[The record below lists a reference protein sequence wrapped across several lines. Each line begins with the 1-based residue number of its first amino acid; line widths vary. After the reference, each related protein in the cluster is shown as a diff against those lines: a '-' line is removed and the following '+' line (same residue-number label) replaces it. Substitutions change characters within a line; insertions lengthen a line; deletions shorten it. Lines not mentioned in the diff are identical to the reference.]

1 MKAAVV
7 GAGWAGLAAAVDL
20 KADGHDVTVFEAAH
34 TPGGRARRVVRASTQ
49 DPMDNGQHI
58 LLGAYTETLDLMRRL
73 GRDSE
78 RLLWRVPLQWGS
90 LDGAVSLRAPGWPAS
105 GWPAP
110 WHAIWALL
118 TARGLSFADR
128 VAAARL
134 IASIRREP
142 TPDAG
147 GARAPTVA
155 QWLASHKQPSSLV
168 QALWAPLCL
177 AALNTP
183 IATACAGLY
192 ARVLKDSL
200 TREAQASDLI
210 LPRSDLS
217 DLWPDAAARKVRM
230 RFGTTIRSLIWG
242 EDTVVLNGEA
252 FDAVI
257 LAIPPGSV
265 ARLIAPYARTPADA
279 ALMNQLSSFTF
290 LPIATLL
297 LKLDQP
303 YRLPMPMMMMRER
316 PEKGHDGQWVFDR
329 AHMMARPQ
337 HGELTVVASA
347 AQSLVQRDRDTV
359 VADLTEQLRSQVPA
373 RSPLP
378 KVTLAE
384 LFIEKKATFAAVCG
398 QARPTNRTP
407 WSRLV
412 LAGDWT
418 DTGYPGVLEGA
429 VRSGRQAAKLFK
441 VRYGA

>member
-1 MKAAVV
+1 MKIAVV

-20 KADGHDVTVFEAAH
+20 KADGHDVTVFEAGH

-58 LLGAYTETLDLMRRL
+58 LLGAYTETLDIMRTL
-73 GRDSE
+73 GRDVD

-90 LDGAVSLRAPGWPAS
+90 LDGTVALRAPR
-105 GWPAP
+105 WPAP
-110 WHAIWALL
+110 WHALWALL
-118 TARGLSFADR
+118 TARGLSLGDR
-128 VAAARL
+128 MAAARL
-134 IASIRREP
+134 LSAIKREP

-155 QWLASHKQPSSLV
+155 QWLASHKQPASLV

-200 TREAQASDLI
+200 TRDAQASDLL
-210 LPRSDLS
+210 LPRTDLS
-217 DLWPDAAARKVRM
+217 GLWADAAAREVRT
-230 RFGTTIRSLIWG
+230 RFGATVRSLSWG

-252 FDAVI
+252 FDAAV

-265 ARLIAPYARTPADA
+265 ARLIAPYAVTPAGA
-279 ALMNQLSSFTF
+279 TLLHHLRQFTF
-290 LPIATLL
+290 QPIATLL
-297 LKLDQP
+297 LRLSRP

-329 AHMMARPQ
+329 ACMTGRLDQ
-337 HGELTVVASA
+337 GELTVVASA
-347 AQSLVQRDRDTV
+347 AQALVERDRDTII
-359 VADLTEQLRSQVPA
+359 ADLSAQVRSQVPA
-373 RSPLP
+373 HAPLP
-378 KVTLAE
+378 EVTFTE
-384 LFIEKKATFAAVCG
+384 LFIEKKATFAAVHG
-398 QARPTNRTP
+398 LARPGNATP
-407 WSRLV
+407 WSRLA

-429 VRSGRQAAKLFK
+429 VRSGRQAAKLFR
-441 VRYGA
+441 VRRGI

>member
-1 MKAAVV
+1 MKIAVV

-34 TPGGRARRVVRASTQ
+34 TPGGRARRVVRPSTQ

-73 GRDSE
+73 GRDGD

-90 LDGAVSLRAPGWPAS
+90 LDGTLSLRAPR
-105 GWPAP
+105 WPAP

-118 TARGLSFADR
+118 TARGLSLADR
-128 VAAARL
+128 MAAARL
-134 IASIRREP
+134 IACIRRDP

-155 QWLASHKQPSSLV
+155 QWLVSHKQPDSLV
-168 QALWAPLCL
+168 RALWAPLCL

-183 IATACAGLY
+183 IATACSGLY

-200 TREAQASDLI
+200 TRDAQASDLI
-210 LPRSDLS
+210 FPRSDLS
-217 DLWPDAAARKVRM
+217 DLWPDAAAREVRM
-230 RFGTTIRSLIWG
+230 RFGTTIRSLTWG

-252 FDAVI
+252 FDAAI

-265 ARLIAPYARTPADA
+265 ARLIGPYALTPAGA
-279 ALMNQLSSFTF
+279 ALVNQLRSFTF

-297 LKLDQP
+297 LKLDEP
-303 YRLPMPMMMMRER
+303 YRLPMPMMMLRER
-316 PEKGHDGQWVFDR
+316 PEKGHVGQWVFDR
-329 AHMMARPQ
+329 AHMTARPQ
-337 HGELTVVASA
+337 FGELTVVASV
-347 AQSLVQRDRDTV
+347 AQSLVDRDRDTV
-359 VADLTEQLRSQVPA
+359 VADLTEQLRNQVPA

-378 KVTLAE
+378 RVTLAE

-398 QARPTNRTP
+398 LVRPGNRTP

-429 VRSGRQAAKLFK
+429 VRSGRQAAKLFR
-441 VRYGA
+441 VRYAT